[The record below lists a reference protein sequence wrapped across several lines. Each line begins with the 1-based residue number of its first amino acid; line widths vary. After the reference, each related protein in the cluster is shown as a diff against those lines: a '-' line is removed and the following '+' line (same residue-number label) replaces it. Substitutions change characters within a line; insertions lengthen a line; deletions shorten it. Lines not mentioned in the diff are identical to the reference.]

1 MNTHQESSITDKNT
15 ITPASPLI
23 PTPILHLDFTEQADV
38 QKNSEALKT
47 SLRLQYEA
55 QVEVIKKQ
63 IGDLEQ
69 VREKLGLSQRKI
81 CQLLMV
87 DPSSWSR
94 WVSKGD
100 PAPPQVYRALQWYM
114 ALNEKIPGLT
124 PQYFIGKDPEVLHQV
139 ALRTIDKA
147 IVSEKQNRLTD
158 LEQIKLEILGLKTNQ
173 EVWIQKFS
181 QKIIYVLVFTTL
193 LSAGCLGLLLYRAFV
208 SK

>member
-1 MNTHQESSITDKNT
+1 MNTHQEPSITDKNT

-23 PTPILHLDFTEQADV
+23 PTPILNLDFTEQPDV
-38 QKNSEALKT
+38 PKNSEALKT

-100 PAPPQVYRALQWYM
+100 PAPPQIYRALQWYM

-158 LEQIKLEILGLKTNQ
+158 LEQIKLEILGLKNNQ
-173 EVWIQKFS
+173 EVWIRKFS
-181 QKIIYVLVFTTL
+181 QKIIYVLIFTTL

>member
-1 MNTHQESSITDKNT
+1 MEIRTESPPLEPVLDPSISPIRSSNLSTLESIK
-15 ITPASPLI
+15 TP
-23 PTPILHLDFTEQADV
+23 
-38 QKNSEALKT
+38 
-47 SLRLQYEA
+47 LRLQYEA

-100 PAPPQVYRALQWYM
+100 PVPPQIFRALQWYL

-158 LEQIKLEILGLKTNQ
+158 LEQIKLEILGLKNNQ
-173 EVWIQKFS
+173 ETWTRKIS
-181 QKIIYVLVFTTL
+181 QKIIYILIFTTI
-193 LSAGCLGLLLYRAFV
+193 LSAGSLSLLIYRYIF